1 MKGMTA
7 VFLCAVL
14 ASTNVAVAQQEI
26 VTLKAAI
33 VALTDDERLRA
44 EFEDSLAALARENN
58 YDAVASYRIVAD
70 VDDVERRRFARDL
83 REAGIGAVL
92 MMRPAA
98 IGQGS
103 SLAAVRDAVSPQV
116 YTNMRDFAGEVSPS
130 AGDDLV
136 AVVHLGIYLLNAD
149 GPELLSAG
157 AVWLDEAAGSQQE
170 SIDRLQNL
178 VLANVDAVRGP
189 IRQHLGLPPL
199 E

>member
-1 MKGMTA
+1 MKGITA
-7 VFLCAVL
+7 AFLLTVL
-14 ASTNVAVAQQEI
+14 TGTSVGVAQQEI

-44 EFEDSLAALARENN
+44 EFEDSLAALAREND
-58 YDAVASYRIVAD
+58 YDAVASYSIVPD
-70 VDDVERRRFARDL
+70 VDDVERRRFARNL
-83 REAGIGAVL
+83 QEAGIGAVL

-98 IGQGS
+98 VGQGS

-116 YTNMRDFAGEVSPS
+116 YANMRDFAGEVSPS
-130 AGDDLV
+130 AGDDLF
-136 AVVHLGIYLLNAD
+136 AVVHLGIYLLSED

>member
-1 MKGMTA
+1 
-7 VFLCAVL
+7 
-14 ASTNVAVAQQEI
+14 
-26 VTLKAAI
+26 
-33 VALTDDERLRA
+33 
-44 EFEDSLAALARENN
+44 
-58 YDAVASYRIVAD
+58 VAD

-170 SIDRLQNL
+170 SIERLQNL

>member
-7 VFLCAVL
+7 VFLIAVL
-14 ASTNVAVAQQEI
+14 ASANVGQAQQET

-58 YDAVASYRIVAD
+58 YDAVASYRIVPD
-70 VDDVERRRFARDL
+70 VDDAERRRFARDL

-116 YTNMRDFAGEVSPS
+116 YANMRDFAGEISPS
-130 AGDDLV
+130 AGDDLF
-136 AVVHLGIYLLNAD
+136 AVVHLGIYLLND
-149 GPELLSAG
+149 EGPELLSAG

-170 SIDRLQNL
+170 SIERLQNL

-189 IRQHLGLPPL
+189 IRDHLGLPPL

>member
-7 VFLCAVL
+7 VVLLAVL
-14 ASTNVAVAQQEI
+14 TSANVGLAQQET

-116 YTNMRDFAGEVSPS
+116 YTNMRDFAGEISPS
-130 AGDDLV
+130 AGDDLF
-136 AVVHLGIYLLNAD
+136 AVVHLGIYLLND
-149 GPELLSAG
+149 EGPELLSAG

-170 SIDRLQNL
+170 SIERLQNL

-189 IRQHLGLPPL
+189 IRDHLGLPPL

>member
-170 SIDRLQNL
+170 SIERLQNL